1 MRVRARTVVLG
12 ILALLLV
19 VVLVVITKMGWQVV
33 LGPKARPVTARK
45 FEVTQTRLDR
55 GKYLVESQTHCFF
68 CHSEHNLTDP
78 MFPMVEGRKGSGFEL
93 PIPELGRVIA
103 PNISSDP
110 ETGIGKWT
118 DDEVARAIQ
127 EGVDKDGR
135 ALFPIMPYMR
145 FRNLT
150 DEDLASVIVYVR
162 SIPPVRNA
170 LPLTKLN
177 FPLNFIVKTIPQP
190 LTTHAPQPPR
200 TTPEARGE
208 YIVEATVGCADCHTP
223 TNQGVPLPGLAF
235 GGGESFDDPA
245 QHKTVFSAN
254 ITTDPSGIAHY
265 DEALFINTMRTGQVP
280 GRMLSHVMAFEAFKN
295 MTDDDLKDVFAYLKT
310 RPPVK
315 HRVSN
320 VDPPT
325 LCPLC
330 NKKHG
335 LGELNRKAG
344 Q

>member
-1 MRVRARTVVLG
+1 MAIRARTVVLG
-12 ILALLLV
+12 ILG
-19 VVLVVITKMGWQVV
+19 VLVLLFFGFITKMGWQVV
-33 LGPKARPVTARK
+33 LGPKARAVTTRK
-45 FEVTQTRLDR
+45 FEVTQARLER
-55 GKYLVESQTHCFF
+55 GKYVVESQSHCFF
-68 CHSEHNLTDP
+68 CHSQHTLTDP
-78 MFPMVEGRKGSGFEL
+78 LFPMVEGKKGSGQEL
-93 PIPELGRVIA
+93 PIPELGQVVA
-103 PNISSDP
+103 PNISPDP

-118 DDEVARAIQ
+118 DDEIARAIQ

-145 FRNLT
+145 FRNYT
-150 DEDLASVIVYVR
+150 DEDLASVIVYIR
-162 SIPPVRNA
+162 SIPPVRNT
-170 LPLTKLN
+170 LPVTKLN
-177 FPLNFIVKTIPQP
+177 FPLNFIVKTIPEP
-190 LTTHAPQPPR
+190 LTSHAPQPPR

-208 YIVEATVGCADCHTP
+208 YIVEATVGCGDCHTP
-223 TNQGVPLPGLAF
+223 TNQGDPLPGLGF
-235 GGGESFDDPA
+235 GGGESFDDPS
-245 QHKTVFSAN
+245 QGKTIFSAN
-254 ITTDPSGIAHY
+254 ITMDPSGIAHY

-280 GRMLSHVMAFEAFKN
+280 GRILTHIMPFEAFKN
-295 MTDDDLKDVFAYLKT
+295 MTDDDLRDVFAYLKA

-325 LCPLC
+325 LCVLC

>member
-1 MRVRARTVVLG
+1 MRVRVRTVIFSV
-12 ILALLLV
+12 LALLV
-19 VVLVVITKMGWQVV
+19 VLVLVVITKMGWQVV
-33 LGPKARPVTARK
+33 LGPHSRPVTNRK
-45 FEVTQTRLDR
+45 FEVTQARLDR

-68 CHSEHNLTDP
+68 CHSEHTLTDP
-78 MFPMVEGRKGSGFEL
+78 MFPMVAGKMGAGFEL

-103 PNISSDP
+103 PNITPDP

-118 DDEVARAIQ
+118 DDEIARAMQ
-127 EGVDKDGR
+127 EGVSRDGR
-135 ALFPIMPYMR
+135 ALFPIMPYQR

-162 SIPPVRNA
+162 SVPPVRNV
-170 LPLTKLN
+170 LPVTKLN
-177 FPLNFIVKTIPQP
+177 FPLNFIVKTIPEP
-190 LTTHAPQPPR
+190 LTTHTPQPPR
-200 TTPEARGE
+200 TTAEARGE
-208 YIVEATVGCADCHTP
+208 YIVEAAVGCADCHTP
-223 TNQGVPLPGLAF
+223 TNQGVPLPGLTF
-235 GGGESFDDPA
+235 GGGESFDDPS
-245 QHKTVFSAN
+245 QRKTVFSAN
-254 ITTDPSGIAHY
+254 ITMDPSGIAHY
-265 DEALFINTMRTGQVP
+265 DETMFINTMRTGQVP
-280 GRMLSHVMAFEAFKN
+280 GRVLTHIMPFEAFKN

-325 LCPLC
+325 LCVVC
-330 NKKHG
+330 NKTHG